1 MVRLIALAI
10 KMAAISIA
18 VVLWADWTRLPEQSM
33 QF

>member
-1 MVRLIALAI
+1 MVRLIAVAI

-18 VVLWADWTRLPEQSM
+18 IVLWADWTRLPDKSM